1 MGNGKATCACCFSPF
16 SIPYSLF
23 ADPMQVI
30 NYKSKVFKGSLRQL
44 LLSDLNELWQLDM
57 RCFVDGEAYERETFR
72 YLLSNPDAIARQ
84 IRSEYDEMSAF
95 AIGVI
100 EQDGVGHIT
109 TVGVAPE
116 YRRRGLARLILQEIE
131 RSFSVRGVTT
141 VRLEVRTLNVA
152 AQKLYENLGYVTVQR
167 MNQYYSNGDDGY
179 LMVKSLQKLD

>member
-1 MGNGKATCACCFSPF
+1 
-16 SIPYSLF
+16 
-23 ADPMQVI
+23 MQVI

-95 AIGVI
+95 AIGVV
-100 EQDGVGHIT
+100 EEDGVGHIT

-131 RSFSVRGVTT
+131 RSFIARGVTT
-141 VRLEVRTLNVA
+141 VRLEVRTRNVA
-152 AQKLYENLGYVTVQR
+152 AQKLYENLGYATVQR

-179 LMVKSLQKLD
+179 LMVKSLQKFDLAPNPVSWERRTP